1 MKYAVIP
8 PSIRLQMLAHA
19 MKRQKPRGLPIK
31 ADKSPQGRR
40 RAKSRQQ
47 YANTTK
53 AEQR

>member
-1 MKYAVIP
+1 VKYAVIP
-8 PSIRLQMLAHA
+8 PSIRLQMLAYA
-19 MKRQKPRGLPIK
+19 IKRLKPNELPIK
-31 ADKSPQGRR
+31 VDKSPHGRR